1 MNIRCRSPPPFPL
14 LWKGGGMA
22 YNYNKE
28 YAKWKRWKEKEEE
41 LLKQHDASNKM
52 ITELRKYDWSQF
64 NADRRYKRHQNVTN
78 DIFFTISPQNFRK
91 DFYTVDDILDS
102 IEDEALYEYLK
113 EEDPKL
119 LSVILLKTQGYSIKE
134 ISEIIKLPVSTIYQ
148 KTAKIK
154 KIFKNLRK

>member
-1 MNIRCRSPPPFPL
+1 M
-14 LWKGGGMA
+14 
-22 YNYNKE
+22 
-28 YAKWKRWKEKEEE
+28 
-41 LLKQHDASNKM
+41 KQHDASNKM

-78 DIFFTISPQNFRK
+78 DIFFTISPQDFRK

-134 ISEIIKLPVSTIYQ
+134 ISQIIKLPVSTIYQ

-154 KIFKNLRK
+154 KNFKNLRK

>member
-78 DIFFTISPQNFRK
+78 DIFFTISPQDFRK

-134 ISEIIKLPVSTIYQ
+134 ISQITNLPVSTIYQ

-154 KIFKNLRK
+154 KNFKNLRK

>member
-1 MNIRCRSPPPFPL
+1 M
-14 LWKGGGMA
+14 
-22 YNYNKE
+22 
-28 YAKWKRWKEKEEE
+28 
-41 LLKQHDASNKM
+41 KQHDASKKM
-52 ITELRKYDWSQF
+52 ITELREYDWSQF
-64 NADRRYKRHQNVTN
+64 NADRCYKRHQNVTN
-78 DIFFTISPQNFRK
+78 DIFFTISPQDFRK

-154 KIFKNLRK
+154 KNFKNLRK